1 MTNETKTTV
10 EETDIDIDALLGTPG
25 ADNVMTP
32 ANTETEKK
40 HSLFSREAKVDLT
53 FIDKPDDKKDASSQQ
68 AASTEGADNQT
79 GADKKTETVTKDEFE
94 NILNS
99 TETTTET
106 EEATKKSGRAGGLV
120 ELTTKLIEK
129 GLLVPFEGEEDVSKY
144 TLKDFEDLFEM
155 NNKQK
160 DDKTKEE
167 VSNSFFKGLPEE
179 LQVAAH
185 YVANGGTD
193 LKNLFRSLAA
203 HEEIKSLE
211 LTDEDS
217 QEQIVRSYMHA
228 KRIGTAEEIEAEIED
243 LRDRGKLEARAIQYK
258 PKLDLMQEEIIARQV
273 QEQELIRKQHME
285 QARAYSDNIYKA
297 LEPGELNGLKLD
309 KKIQSELYGGLT
321 QANYPSMS
329 GRPTNLLGH
338 LLEKYQY
345 QEPNHALISEALWL
359 LKDPEGYR
367 SKVREGGKKDS
378 DTETARKLKTEQA
391 NKTAS
396 STATDESDNKGKKTP
411 GVQRPSGNNFFKR
424 SF

>member
-10 EETDIDIDALLGTPG
+10 EETDIDIEALLGTPG

-79 GADKKTETVTKDEFE
+79 GADKKPETVTKDEFE

-99 TETTTET
+99 TESTET

-378 DTETARKLKTEQA
+378 DAETARKLKTEQA
-391 NKTAS
+391 NKNAS
-396 STATDESDNKGKKTP
+396 STATDESDNKGKKSS

>member
-1 MTNETKTTV
+1 MTKETKTTV
-10 EETDIDIDALLGTPG
+10 QEADINIDELLGTPG
-25 ADNVMTP
+25 ADNVVTP
-32 ANTETEKK
+32 VDTEPEKK
-40 HSLFSREAKVDLT
+40 PSLFTRNDKVDLT
-53 FIDKPDDKKDASSQQ
+53 FLDNPDDKTDTSSQS
-68 AASTEGADNQT
+68 AGANKGADNPA
-79 GADKKTETVTKDEFE
+79 GANPAKETVTKEDFE
-94 NILNS
+94 NIVNS
-99 TETTTET
+99 TDTGET
-106 EEATKKSGRAGGLV
+106 EETTKKTGRAGGLV

-155 NNKQK
+155 NTKQK
-160 DDKTKEE
+160 DDKAKEE

-203 HEEIKSLE
+203 SEEIKALDV
-211 LTDEDS
+211 TDEDS
-217 QEQIVRSYMHA
+217 QEQIVRSYMYA
-228 KRIGTAEEIEAEIED
+228 KKLGTSEEIEAEIED
-243 LRDRGKLEARAIQYK
+243 LRDRGKLEAKALQYK

-273 QEQELIRKQHME
+273 QQQEEIRKQQME
-285 QARAYSDNIYKA
+285 QARAYTDNIYKA

-309 KKIQSELYGGLT
+309 KKTQSELYGGLT

-367 SKVREGGKKDS
+367 SKVREVGKKDS

-396 STATDESDNKGKKTP
+396 STATDDSDNKGKKTA
-411 GVQRPSGNNFFKR
+411 GVQRPSGNTFFKR
-424 SF
+424 QF